1 MATSKPSV
9 TYVDYITDEESP
21 PPETPKKKRLTKAEK
36 RERKMKAEIEFRK
49 MEMYDNLRRELALAK
64 QSSLRGQEEWTDMC
78 RQIKLVQMQEELQSW
93 EAKTNR
99 VLTQKDDKIALILEE
114 IRETE
119 EMHKRN
125 FGMQL
130 KIMDYLS
137 DIFKVFQNVAKLH
150 YEDQAAEVLHDFYN
164 ETEEKKQIED
174 SYQRNCE
181 NIMHA
186 TNLVTAENLRED
198 FEIYLDKRNDQVNTE
213 IEKRYILRD
222 AIAKKMQKLHKQLL
236 QFLDTIRNA
245 SLDPHKDERVRTL
258 VERQRTFVVE
268 SKKLNDTERKFGRQ
282 HEDLREEIVREEA
295 EAQRKINDL
304 KLEQKYF
311 LDLRKEIEERMQRS
325 ALDMHEKLKIVTSEC
340 YGISKD
346 YQKLQK
352 YGDLLLSLAANC
364 RKLQTESEKVVPWGD
379 FREME
384 SADIPQEDFVL
395 QTIDLQSHVD
405 LNEDELK
412 RQIELMQNF
421 WQRQS
426 IAEAQAIILEKR
438 KQELLQEN
446 QIYID
451 KIKSLS
457 KTDNVED
464 LRKALHVQCVLEEEP
479 QCPGFKKS

>member
-150 YEDQAAEVLHDFYN
+150 YEDQAVEVLLDFYN

-186 TNLVTAENLRED
+186 TNLVTAETLRED

-222 AIAKKMQKLHKQLL
+222 ATAKKMQKLHKQLL

-282 HEDLREEIVREEA
+282 HEDLRDEIVNEEA
-295 EAQRKINDL
+295 EAQ
-304 KLEQKYF
+304 Q
-311 LDLRKEIEERMQRS
+311 IEERMQRNAS
-325 ALDMHEKLKIVTSEC
+325 DMHDKLKIVTSEC

-446 QIYID
+446 QIYIE